1 MLRFM
6 AVCLMALMLGACASS
21 GQKIT
26 PELVSQIEVR
36 KTTVAEMSELFGSPT
51 SQSYGADG
59 KLSMTWMY
67 VFVGPFGTGMKQQSL
82 AVLFNDDNTVEKYNV
97 LDAAPGGVRF
107 GP

>member
-26 PELVSQIEVR
+26 PDRVSQIEVG
-36 KTTVAEMSELFGSPT
+36 KTTVAEMNDLFGSPR
-51 SQSYGADG
+51 SQSYGTDG

-82 AVLFNDDNTVEKYNV
+82 AVLFSDDNKVEKYNV

>member
-1 MLRFM
+1 M
-6 AVCLMALMLGACASS
+6 AVCLMALMVTACASS

-26 PELVSQIEVR
+26 PELISQIQVG
-36 KTTVAEMSELFGSPT
+36 KTTVAEMNELFGSPR
-51 SQSYGADG
+51 SQSYGTDG

-82 AVLFNDDNTVEKYNV
+82 AALFSEDNKVEKYNV
-97 LDAAPGGVRF
+97 VDAAPGGVRF